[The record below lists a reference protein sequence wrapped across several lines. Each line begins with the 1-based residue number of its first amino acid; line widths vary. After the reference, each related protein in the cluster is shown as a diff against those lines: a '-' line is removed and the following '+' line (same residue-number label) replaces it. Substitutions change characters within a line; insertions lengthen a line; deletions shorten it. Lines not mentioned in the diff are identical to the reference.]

1 MAGETKLYRELK
13 PLMQWLGADESD
25 PDYDFI
31 LNTPYKGWVKI
42 SAYNHNI
49 HAVWGRCPDYQNYR
63 GKTAVDD
70 FISDLRGTYGEHLT

>member
-42 SAYNHNI
+42 SCRDHGI
-49 HAVWGRCPDYQNYR
+49 HVIWGRSIEHYR

-70 FISDLRGTYGEHLT
+70 FIFNLRGTYGEHLP